1 MNKKLYRASLGILF
15 MIGSIMFTCFIAI
28 AFVFSD
34 CIAILISSIMYV
46 MYALYIA
53 YKVRRLEDNNENQN
67 H

>member
-1 MNKKLYRASLGILF
+1 MNKKLFRASLGILF

-46 MYALYIA
+46 LYALYIA
-53 YKVRRLEDNNENQN
+53 YKVRRLEDNENQN